1 VLVELTIPRFWKSQ
15 LSCCWGSVEK
25 WETVKFITIP
35 CLSLPHSNVKKLHW
49 AAAVL
54 WWFKCTSIESKFCLF
69 YSTDDPHL
77 VIFADDATHL

>member
-1 VLVELTIPRFWKSQ
+1 VRDCVE
-15 LSCCWGSVEK
+15 
-25 WETVKFITIP
+25 FITIP
-35 CLSLPHSNVKKLHW
+35 CLSLPHSNVKNLHW

-77 VIFADDATHL
+77 VISADDATHL